1 MEKHK
6 IILFSFLLKFIL
18 FANICLCQSFSE
30 ADIKKL
36 AEQVN
41 RQIKGVDI
49 GNGISAK
56 GCLSLGRTLIY
67 QYDVPDYW
75 ESPINIKEEIIS
87 NLKTAG
93 AAKTYFLQNIDVD
106 FYYYKGNSLAKKV
119 SVKSNEFSTFNFT
132 LGEYVSIK
140 DHTKSKEVNLKLKV
154 PVGWEVKEGDRP
166 NIVKKFTNEGN
177 TYLILIKDNV
187 TFFSRKQVKE
197 AFQEDNFV
205 NEFVQEASSFL
216 KSPQVIDQSVV
227 TIDTYPAIQFKVKGK
242 MERSGLTFPVIMKCW
257 VVFYEDKIIFL
268 QAMGID
274 NPEFRALEQLYLL
287 ITNSVI
293 FPEQYN

>member
-1 MEKHK
+1 MEKNK
-6 IILFSFLLKFIL
+6 VNLIFALLCLALFSNK
-18 FANICLCQSFSE
+18 CYSQTFSE
-30 ADIKKL
+30 SDIQKL
-36 AEQVN
+36 ANQVN
-41 RQIKGVDI
+41 QQIKGVEI
-49 GNGISAK
+49 GNGIRAK
-56 GCLSLGRTLIY
+56 GCFSIGRTLIY
-67 QYDVPDYW
+67 QYEVPGYW
-75 ESPINIKEEIIS
+75 EAPNNIKEEIIS

-93 AAKTYFLQNIDVD
+93 AAKTYFLNNIDVD

-119 SVKSNEFSTFNFT
+119 SVKSNEFSTFNIE

-140 DHTKSKEVNLKLKV
+140 DHPKAKEVNLKIKV
-154 PVGWEVKEGDRP
+154 PIGWEVKEGDRP
-166 NIVKKFTNEGN
+166 NIVKKIVNEGN

-187 TFFSRKQVKE
+187 TFFSRKQMRE
-197 AFQEDNFV
+197 SLQEDNFV
-205 NEFVQEASSFL
+205 KEFVQEASSFL

-227 TIDTYPAIQFKVKGK
+227 TIDTYPAVQFKVKGK

-274 NPEFRALEQLYLL
+274 NPEFRALEQLYAL

>member
-1 MEKHK
+1 MEKFK
-6 IILFSFLLKFIL
+6 IIVL
-18 FANICLCQSFSE
+18 FALLYITFPLQKCYCQTFSE
-30 ADIKKL
+30 SDIKKL

-49 GNGISAK
+49 GNGIKAK
-56 GCLSLGRTLIY
+56 GCLSIGRTLIY
-67 QYDVPDYW
+67 QYEVPEYW
-75 ESPINIKEEIIS
+75 EAPYNIKEEIIS
-87 NLKTAG
+87 NFKTAG
-93 AAKTYFLQNIDVD
+93 AAKIYFLHNIDVD
-106 FYYYKGNSLAKKV
+106 FNYYMGNSLAKKV
-119 SVKSNEFSTFNFT
+119 SVKSTEFSTFNLA

-140 DHTKSKEVNLKLKV
+140 DHPKAKGVNLKLKA

-187 TFFSRKQVKE
+187 TFFSRKQIRE
-197 AFQEDNFV
+197 AFKQNNFLE
-205 NEFVQEASSFL
+205 EFTQEASSLF
-216 KSPQVIDQSVV
+216 KNPKVIEQSVV
-227 TIDTYPAIQFKVKGK
+227 NIDSYPSIHFKVKGE
-242 MERSGLTFPVIMKCW
+242 MEYSGLTFPYILKCW
-257 VVFYEDKIIFL
+257 VVFYEDKIISL

-274 NPEFRALEQLYLL
+274 NPEFRALEYIFSM

>member
-1 MEKHK
+1 MEKYK
-6 IILFSFLLKFIL
+6 IALLFTLLY
-18 FANICLCQSFSE
+18 FAFPSQKCYSQTFSE
-30 ADIKKL
+30 TDIKKL
-36 AEQVN
+36 SEQVN

-49 GNGISAK
+49 GNGITAK
-56 GCLSLGRTLIY
+56 GCLSVGRTLIY
-67 QYDVPDYW
+67 QYEVPAYW
-75 ESPINIKEEIIS
+75 EAPYNIKEEIIS

-93 AAKTYFLQNIDVD
+93 AAKTYFLHNIDVD
-106 FYYYKGNSLAKKV
+106 FYYYKGNSLAEKV

-140 DHTKSKEVNLKLKV
+140 DHPKAKEVNLKLKV

-166 NIVKKFTNEGN
+166 NIVKKFVNEGN
-177 TYLILIKDNV
+177 TYLILIKDNL
-187 TFFSRKQVKE
+187 TFFSRKQIRE
-197 AFQEDNFV
+197 SLQENNFV
-205 NEFVQEASSFL
+205 EEFVQETSSFL
-216 KSPQVIDQSVV
+216 KNPQVIDQSIV
-227 TIDTYPAIQFKVKGK
+227 TVDTYPSVQFKVKGK

-274 NPEFRALEQLYLL
+274 NPEFRALEQLYFL

>member
-1 MEKHK
+1 MRYLVL
-6 IILFSFLLKFIL
+6 ISFCFLSFKVF
-18 FANICLCQSFSE
+18 CQTFSE
-30 ADIKKL
+30 LDIKKL
-36 AEQVN
+36 AEKVN
-41 RQIKGVDI
+41 RQIKGVEI
-49 GNGISAK
+49 GNDIRVK

-67 QYDVPDYW
+67 QYDVPEYW
-75 ESPINIKEEIIS
+75 EAPYNIKEELIS

-93 AAKTYFLQNIDVD
+93 AAKTYFLHNIDVD

-119 SVKSNEFSTFNFT
+119 SVKSNEFSTFDLK

-140 DHTKSKEVNLKLKV
+140 DHPKAKEVNLKLKV

-166 NIVKKFTNEGN
+166 NIVKKFTKEGN

-187 TFFSRKQVKE
+187 TFFSRKQIRE
-197 AFQEDNFV
+197 ALQEDNFV
-205 NEFVQEASSFL
+205 EEFVQETSSFL
-216 KSPQVIDQSVV
+216 KNPQVIDQSVV
-227 TIDTYPAIQFKVKGK
+227 TVDTYPSVQFKVKGK
-242 MERSGLTFPVIMKCW
+242 MERSGLTFPVIMKSW

-274 NPEFRALEQLYLL
+274 IPEYRVLEQLYSL

>member
-1 MEKHK
+1 MRFS
-6 IILFSFLLKFIL
+6 ILLTFCFLSLKVFS
-18 FANICLCQSFSE
+18 QTFSE
-30 ADIKKL
+30 SDIKKL

-49 GNGISAK
+49 GNGIRAK
-56 GCLSLGRTLIY
+56 GCFSLGRTLIY
-67 QYDVPDYW
+67 QYDVPEYW
-75 ESPINIKEEIIS
+75 EAPYNIKEELIS

-93 AAKTYFLQNIDVD
+93 AAKTYFLHNIDVD
-106 FYYYKGNSLAKKV
+106 YYYFKRNTLAKKV
-119 SVKSNEFSTFNFT
+119 SVKSNEFSTFDLK

-140 DHTKSKEVNLKLKV
+140 DHPKAKEVNLKLKV

-166 NIVKKFTNEGN
+166 NIVKKFVNEGN

-187 TFFSRKQVKE
+187 TFFSREQVKE
-197 AFQEDNFV
+197 ALQEDNFV
-205 NEFVQEASSFL
+205 NEYVQEVSSSL
-216 KSPQVIDQSVV
+216 KYPRVIDQSIV
-227 TIDTYPAIQFKVKGK
+227 TIDTYPSLQFKVKGK
-242 MERSGLTFPVIMKCW
+242 VERLGLTIPIMMKCW

-268 QAMGID
+268 QALGID
-274 NPEFRALEQLYLL
+274 NQEIRALEHLYSL